1 VQSGIES
8 HANFAGHSAR
18 RTSDSLAR
26 MAVAVSAELVLAI
39 LGLGFLTAIAFLVYR
54 LYMEHKFTLWS
65 MSDRHRGQL
74 YAGLAV
80 AFATL
85 TATDRLLDSGPGLVL
100 WIALL
105 AGSVLA
111 VYNAWVESRRYSI

>member
-1 VQSGIES
+1 MPKVARNIAIIAVVALGI
-8 HANFAGHSAR
+8 AFIPGGNA
-18 RTSDSLAR
+18 T
-26 MAVAVSAELVLAI
+26 AELALAI
-39 LGLGFLTAIAFLVYR
+39 LSLGFMAALGFLGYR
-54 LYMEHKFTLWS
+54 LYMENKFTLWS

-74 YAGLAV
+74 YGGIAV

-85 TATDRLLDSGPGLVL
+85 TATDRLLGSGFGFVL
-100 WIALL
+100 WFGLL